1 MSGKLARGKK
11 GESLVSEIL
20 SKSKSYHRY
29 VDNFFLVGPSG
40 MTHQIDHIDIRE
52 NGIFII
58 ETKNIYGEINGSIL
72 ESKWSHKV
80 YKNGRPT
87 IKQFFNPMMQN
98 DAHRKILMKYLGDK
112 IIYIPIVVFVNNNI
126 EHLGIPDVINMS
138 SLLKYIETYD
148 TGVNYDKAKIDRLYN
163 KLMLYKSGASEEEH
177 LHNIRNQ
184 QKENAI
190 NKKILIQCL
199 KEGICPKC
207 GNKLKN
213 NNLYLICASQK
224 CKYTIKLEDETKLTK
239 RGK

>member
-1 MSGKLARGKK
+1 MAGKLARGKK

-20 SKSKSYHRY
+20 SKSKSYHRN

-58 ETKNIYGEINGSIL
+58 ETKNIYGDIKGSIL

-80 YKNGRPT
+80 YQNGKPVV
-87 IKQFFNPMMQN
+87 KQFFNPMMQN

-112 IIYIPIVVFVNNNI
+112 VIYVPIIVFVNNNI

-138 SLLKYIETYD
+138 SLLNCIETYD
-148 TGVNYDKAKIDRLYN
+148 TGVKYDKAKIDRLFN

-184 QKENAI
+184 QKENTI

-207 GNKLKN
+207 GIKLKSLG
-213 NNLYLICASQK
+213 NNLTCSSRK
-224 CKYTIKLEDETKLTK
+224 CGYKINIEEMLKLTK
-239 RGK
+239 